1 MQRNHPSTE
10 TDALARRGDPLNAV
24 ALFYAAEGERDR
36 GEREIALLYL
46 QDLVRAWPT
55 LADAWLVLGRLHGE
69 LGNLAEARRCI
80 LQARRRGVSVEE
92 AVLPGQSDPG

>member
-1 MQRNHPSTE
+1 M
-10 TDALARRGDPLNAV
+10 
-24 ALFYAAEGERDR
+24 
-36 GEREIALLYL
+36 
-46 QDLVRAWPT
+46 RAWPT
-55 LADAWLVLGRLHGE
+55 LADAWLALGRLHGE